1 MGMGVPAAVAAAIA
15 QPERCVVCFAGDG
28 DFLMTGQELATAAQ
42 YGAGLV
48 VIVFDNGMYG
58 TIRMHQ
64 EREYPGREIGSNL
77 SNPDF
82 VQYAKA
88 FGGHAEKVETT
99 EAFAPALARALA
111 VARDERRPALLHLK
125 VDPQAITPNLTMDQ
139 IRQNALQSAS
149 ASRP

>member
-15 QPERCVVCFAGDG
+15 QPERCVICFAGDG

-64 EREYPGREIGSNL
+64 EREFPGRVLGSAL
-77 SNPDF
+77 ANPDF
-82 VQYAKA
+82 VQFVQA
-88 FGGHAEKVETT
+88 FGGHGERVTDTAG
-99 EAFAPALARALA
+99 FGPALARALA
-111 VARDERRPALLHLK
+111 VARDERRPALLHLR

-139 IRQNALQSAS
+139 IRQAAV
-149 ASRP
+149 AAGR